1 MSVTAI
7 VLAGG
12 RSSRFGSA
20 KLAAELDGRSLL
32 DHVIE
37 AVAAVASE
45 TIVVIAPT
53 GPPPRLPSG
62 VRIVRDRDAFG
73 GPLAGVAV
81 GLEVATGEV
90 ALVVGGD
97 MPRLRPRVLEAMLA
111 ALGTAGNAPA
121 AVVLEADGDPSPL
134 PAAIQVEPA
143 RIAIMAALA
152 SGRRSLRALLDG
164 LAVHAVPEEEWR
176 GLDPA
181 GDTLVDIDRPEDLER
196 VRAFDPDTTGLT

>member
-1 MSVTAI
+1 MNVTAI

-176 GLDPA
+176 GLDSA

-196 VRAFDPDTTGLT
+196 VRASDPDTTGLT